1 MASVNAFLASSRLVG
16 TTFSIAATPSCPA
29 LVAPS
34 LVVAASIAFLAFVA
48 AAATWLFR
56 SRFSPSLRLSALVI
70 NAFCLT
76 TAASTAALA
85 AFFASQLG
93 IIFSAINGSPF
104 AFSALCSPYKR
115 EYMLK

>member
-1 MASVNAFLASSRLVG
+1 MAAVNAVLASSRLVG

-85 AFFASQLG
+85 AFFASQPET
-93 IIFSAINGSPF
+93 ISSAFNGSPF
-104 AFSALCSPYKR
+104 AFSALCSPYKL
-115 EYMLK
+115 EYIL